1 MIVHEA
7 RAEVLKPSFDDTI
20 VFSRSRRV
28 RVDADLLEQNR
39 LLGPGATGAAGPSF
53 KMLRTQILHRLKMRG
68 LNTLGVVSPTP
79 NDGKTFTAINLAIA
93 IAGHEGHTALLVD
106 ADLRRPSIH
115 ARFGF
120 EVERGIEECLR
131 GECAIPDVLV
141 NPEGY
146 ERLLVM
152 PATRP
157 VQHSS
162 ELLASARARRAV
174 AEIKARYQNRIVI
187 YDLPPVLD
195 ADDALAFLPMVDA
208 ALVVIGDE
216 RTRRED
222 VTRCFELLEDIPV
235 AGTVLNGARGATGS
249 KYAY

>member
-1 MIVHEA
+1 M
-7 RAEVLKPSFDDTI
+7 
-20 VFSRSRRV
+20 
-28 RVDADLLEQNR
+28 
-39 LLGPGATGAAGPSF
+39 
-53 KMLRTQILHRLKMRG
+53 
-68 LNTLGVVSPTP
+68 
-79 NDGKTFTAINLAIA
+79 
-93 IAGHEGHTALLVD
+93 
-106 ADLRRPSIH
+106 
-115 ARFGF
+115 
-120 EVERGIEECLR
+120 
-131 GECAIPDVLV
+131 

-146 ERLLVM
+146 DRLLVM
-152 PATRP
+152 PATGP
-157 VQHSS
+157 VQQSS

-174 AEIKARYQNRIVI
+174 AEIKARYSNRIVI

-195 ADDALAFLPMVDA
+195 ADDALAFLPMLDA